1 MLVVKKSTAIAVLY
15 AAFMIVAGGI
25 YFLSEASTQDNI
37 KMIVAAGHKSP
48 NGSAM
53 GSG

>member
-1 MLVVKKSTAIAVLY
+1 MLVVKKSTAIAVLC

-37 KMIVAAGHKSP
+37 KMIVDAGHGSP
-48 NGSAM
+48 NGGAVE
-53 GSG
+53 SG